1 MHEKDR
7 GNREVA
13 SDQQRHVRRS
23 PLLFTTPLVL
33 LAVLALVLLWEITRG
48 NVTGELSRQWPW
60 RLQLM
65 DTDALGSLL
74 AVALAAVL
82 GRAQYARTVRPAL
95 GWRSSWV
102 PGVFVPDE
110 PAWEVGVLNGG
121 PQHAVVERV
130 EYQLVPHDGVPGA
143 WTDHAGL
150 LRDLAAMGLVHGKH
164 YRQIHVGAG
173 FPLPGA
179 TGYETAPHGAY
190 TQRFVDEIDELRL
203 RLRVTDAVGD
213 SHERVMD
220 LMRGARLERPGAAG
234 SGLIVGPGA

>member
-1 MHEKDR
+1 AIRPRADAPHQTPHADP
-7 GNREVA
+7 
-13 SDQQRHVRRS
+13 RRS
-23 PLLFTTPLVL
+23 
-33 LAVLALVLLWEITRG
+33 G
-48 NVTGELSRQWPW
+48 RQ
-60 RLQLM
+60 
-65 DTDALGSLL
+65 D
-74 AVALAAVL
+74 L

-95 GWRSSWV
+95 GWRASWV
-102 PGVFVPDE
+102 PGAFAPDE

-130 EYQLVPHDGVPGA
+130 EYRLVPHDGVPGA

-150 LRDLAAMGLVHGKH
+150 LRELAAMGLVHGKH
-164 YRQIHVGAG
+164 YRQMLVGAG

-190 TQRFVDEIDELRL
+190 TQRFVDEVDELRL

-234 SGLIVGPGA
+234 SGLIVGPGGVSRPRA

>member
-1 MHEKDR
+1 
-7 GNREVA
+7 VA

-150 LRDLAAMGLVHGKH
+150 LRDLAAMGLVQASTTGR
-164 YRQIHVGAG
+164 YTSARV
-173 FPLPGA
+173 FPCRAPPG
-179 TGYETAPHGAY
+179 TRPRPTARTPSGSS
-190 TQRFVDEIDELRL
+190 TRS
-203 RLRVTDAVGD
+203 T
-213 SHERVMD
+213 SC
-220 LMRGARLERPGAAG
+220 G
-234 SGLIVGPGA
+234 SGCG